1 MSSFQT
7 PSYVHCLLFI
17 FPPKEDS
24 HHDFKRILSTIHK
37 EDPSMTQKMEVIS
50 PLQKKTAFGKP
61 RIFNS
66 ITGLAAELPFKVPEN
81 THWKSMSVVESQDT
95 SNQAF
100 IPRRSAG
107 PIWFWFLWGETKT
120 QQKRT
125 SKRTTA
131 GFFRLMKTPTTR
143 WNTKAV
149 LGTWNREADLRRF
162 VKDRGTD
169 ATTGLVSII
178 RLLCQMAVK
187 NQNRYCKLKITSP
200 YFDHFWH
207 PSLFSAFLS

>member
-17 FPPKEDS
+17 FPPKKNS
-24 HHDFKRILSTIHK
+24 HHDFKGTLSTINK

-66 ITGLAAELPFKVPEN
+66 ITGFAAELPFKVPGK
-81 THWKSMSVVESQDT
+81 THWKSMSVVESEDT

-100 IPRRSAG
+100 IPRRSAD
-107 PIWFWFLWGETKT
+107 PIWLGVNENPTKT
-120 QQKRT
+120 DFEKEN
-125 SKRTTA
+125 SWL
-131 GFFRLMKTPTTR
+131 FRLMKTPTTR

-178 RLLCQMAVK
+178 HLLCQMAVK
-187 NQNRYCKLKITSP
+187 NKNR
-200 YFDHFWH
+200 
-207 PSLFSAFLS
+207 

>member
-1 MSSFQT
+1 MSSSKNTKLYTLPF
-7 PSYVHCLLFI
+7 VHFS
-17 FPPKEDS
+17 PKKKLTS
-24 HHDFKRILSTIHK
+24 WLQKNPFNNPQRRSLY
-37 EDPSMTQKMEVIS
+37 DPKMEVIS

-66 ITGLAAELPFKVPEN
+66 ITGLAAELPFKVPEKP
-81 THWKSMSVVESQDT
+81 TE
-95 SNQAF
+95 NQCLSWNLRILA
-100 IPRRSAG
+100 IKRSLHEDLL
-107 PIWFWFLWGETKT
+107 ILSDWGETKT
-120 QQKRT
+120 QQKLT

-178 RLLCQMAVK
+178 HLLCPMAIET
-187 NQNRYCKLKITSP
+187 QNRYSKLKITSP

-207 PSLFSAFLS
+207 LSLF

>member
-1 MSSFQT
+1 
-7 PSYVHCLLFI
+7 
-17 FPPKEDS
+17 
-24 HHDFKRILSTIHK
+24 
-37 EDPSMTQKMEVIS
+37 MTQKMEVIS

-66 ITGLAAELPFKVPEN
+66 ITGLAAELPFKLPEK
-81 THWKSMSVVESQDT
+81 THWKSMSIVESQDT

-100 IPRRSAG
+100 IPRRSAD
-107 PIWFWFLWGETKT
+107 PIWLGGNKNPTKT
-120 QQKRT
+120 DFEKDNGWLFQT
-125 SKRTTA
+125 HEN
-131 GFFRLMKTPTTR
+131 PTTR

-178 RLLCQMAVK
+178 HLLCQMAIET
-187 NQNRYCKLKITSP
+187 QNRYSKLKSHHHILTI
-200 YFDHFWH
+200 FDIRRF
-207 PSLFSAFLS
+207 SRLFFS